1 MSTTVDT
8 DIPWSFPI
16 AVAQIPDAGLH
27 HDITANAT
35 QLERLGAI
43 ADVRGILRA
52 SASFDVMDVAGE
64 RVQVTG
70 RVTARVVQTCVV
82 TLEPVENDIDEHIDI
97 TFAPPSQIPAK
108 AKVVTKDE
116 GEDAEIPDPPEPI
129 LNGTI
134 DLGQLAAEFLL
145 LGIDPYPRQPG
156 VVFDPPTETVDPDE
170 HPFAALKAL
179 KTAPKASKGK
189 KPKDG

>member
-1 MSTTVDT
+1 MSKMNDT
-8 DIPWSFPI
+8 EIPWSFPI

-27 HDITANAT
+27 HDINASAA
-35 QLERLGAI
+35 QLERLSAI
-43 ADVRGILRA
+43 ADVREILQA
-52 SASFDVMDVAGE
+52 SASFDVVDVAGD

-108 AKVVTKDE
+108 AKVVTKEE
-116 GEDAEIPDPPEPI
+116 GVDAEIPDPPEPI

-145 LGIDPYPRQPG
+145 LGIDPYPRRSG
-156 VVFDPPTETVDPDE
+156 VFFEPPKEAVDPDE
-170 HPFAALKAL
+170 HPFAALKVL
-179 KTAPKASKGK
+179 KAAPKAPKDK
-189 KPKDG
+189 KPKDS